1 MIRGRKSE
9 KADLQKKQID
19 EAEEQRKAKVREH
32 EESESRNRNGE
43 NHCLAAMLVDYCLKL
58 LQNLSAR

>member
-1 MIRGRKSE
+1 MKKLIFRG
-9 KADLQKKQID
+9 KKMD

-43 NHCLAAMLVDYCLKL
+43 NHCLAMLVDYCLKL
-58 LQNLSAR
+58 LQNHSVR

>member
-1 MIRGRKSE
+1 M
-9 KADLQKKQID
+9 D

-43 NHCLAAMLVDYCLKL
+43 NRCLAAMLVDYCLKL
-58 LQNLSAR
+58 LQNLSVR